1 MKSVWRLAELLSVTG
16 GELIGSI
23 EEDAVLG
30 GIVYPLSLVADNSVV
45 VHCSTPDW
53 PKRPARL
60 SGQAGYDLE
69 GLLDAA
75 KKRSAAL
82 IITSGLA
89 PESPPLP
96 VIRVADS
103 HRAFFQLA
111 LHARDRFQGR
121 VIAVTGTVGKSTT
134 RDILGRFLSRTGTCL
149 TSFGNWNT
157 VEGSAM
163 CLSCLPADADFVVVE
178 QSEES
183 IRGHHGYSSVDTV
196 RPDELVVTKL
206 GFGKVQQFTSIE
218 VLADVISRQVES
230 LPDNGRLYFSS
241 DVQCRDV
248 LESAARSTATHV
260 VGEVA
265 GDDIEV
271 QLLGSSFDGSAIRLS
286 SGQENLEIEAR
297 VIGEGWIENIRLAA
311 LCAHKN
317 GVAIDQISQEIQRLE
332 PIPRK
337 MELANPIIAGRKV
350 TLLDDSHNAEVQSF
364 ENALS
369 LFGRAARNFSRRI
382 VIAGKIVYIEGGEKY
397 VYNEIARF
405 ISGCDPFAVILHG
418 DGMKWLARA
427 LQKNGTT
434 VLRAAGPSDV
444 LALLETV
451 VDDNTALML
460 KGSSRN
466 TRMKELSALLRSGPQ
481 WQSTPVDKGR
491 PQLGDKI
498 RSRIRKFSTLL
509 RSGAQGLSA
518 RLDNRQLGLPQRI
531 RDGITNPRELRL
543 AENHDVSVGFL
554 GDTYF
559 GEYYAE
565 KALASGKPHPL
576 HGGDYEGWI
585 ADFESFLSANA
596 INVANL
602 ETPLTERE
610 TSPYRNER
618 PYPHRADPEK
628 TLRALTR
635 AGINVVT
642 LGNNH
647 LFDYAR
653 AGINDTLAQFRDS
666 SIVAIGAGENAQ
678 DAARPLAVRVDRDSG
693 AAVSPASRELLVFS
707 GFAYSSAM
715 EERFKA
721 YAKARRPGC
730 NPVNRHMVAAVA
742 LARRQHPQALIVV
755 VPHWQRDYHWAS
767 QRQRRFARD
776 VLAAGADLL
785 IGHGAHMLQQTERF
799 GGRLAVHGLGNF
811 IFNSPGR
818 TRQMFAPPISAVAR
832 LIIAADP
839 ARPVHLR
846 LYPIFTDNRTSGYRT
861 RLLGEEEFTDHM
873 SRYVRLGFLPRNA
886 TLTRDDIGNCIEMAL
901 TAAPENPDS
910 P

>member
-1 MKSVWRLAELLSVTG
+1 MKSVWRLAELLSVTD

-23 EEDAVLG
+23 AEDAVLG
-30 GIVYPLSLVADNSVV
+30 GIVYPLNLVADNRIL

-53 PKRPARL
+53 PKRPAKL

-75 KKRSAAL
+75 KKRSASL
-82 IITSGLA
+82 VITSE
-89 PESPPLP
+89 PVPDSPSLP
-96 VIRVADS
+96 VIRVANS

-111 LHARDRFQGR
+111 DHARDRFQGR
-121 VIAVTGTVGKSTT
+121 IIAVTGTVGKSTT
-134 RDILGRFLSRTGTCL
+134 RDLLGRILSRTGTCL

-163 CLSCLPADADFVVVE
+163 CLNCLPADADFGVVE

-206 GFGKVQQFTSIE
+206 GFGKIQLFTSIE
-218 VLADVISRQVES
+218 VLGGVISRQIRS
-230 LPDNGRLYFSS
+230 LPDNGRLYFPS
-241 DVQCRDV
+241 DVKCRDL
-248 LESAARSTATHV
+248 LESAVQSTAAHV
-260 VGEVA
+260 IGEAA

-271 QLLGSSFDGSAIRLS
+271 RLLGSSFNGSEIRLS
-286 SGQENLEIEAR
+286 SGQESVDIEAR
-297 VIGEGWIENIRLAA
+297 VIGDGWIENIQLAA

-317 GVAIDQISQEIQRLE
+317 GVTLDQISREIQRLA
-332 PIPRK
+332 PAPRK

-350 TLLDDSHNAEVQSF
+350 TLLDDSYNAEVQSF

-369 LFGRAARNFSRRI
+369 LFGRAAKNFNRRI

-397 VYNEIARF
+397 AYKEIARF
-405 ISGCDPFAVILHG
+405 ISACDPFAVILLG
-418 DGMKWLARA
+418 DGMEWLGRA
-427 LQKNGTT
+427 LKKNNTT
-434 VLRAAGPSDV
+434 VLRAAGPKDV
-444 LALLETV
+444 LALLETL
-451 VDDNTALML
+451 VDEKTALLL

-466 TRMKELSALLRSGPQ
+466 TRIKELSTLLRSEPQ
-481 WQSTPVDKGR
+481 WLSTPIDKGR
-491 PQLGDKI
+491 PQLGE
-498 RSRIRKFSTLL
+498 RIRTRIRELSTLL
-509 RSGAQGLSA
+509 KSGAQGLSA
-518 RLDNRQLGLPQRI
+518 RLDNRQPALPQRI
-531 RDGITNPRELRL
+531 REGVNNPRELRL
-543 AENHDVSVGFL
+543 VESHDVSIGFL

-565 KALASGKPHPL
+565 RALASGKPHPL

-585 ADFESFLSANA
+585 ANFDSFLSSNA
-596 INVANL
+596 INLANL
-602 ETPLTERE
+602 ETPLTELE
-610 TSPYRNER
+610 TSPYKNER

-635 AGINVVT
+635 AGIDVVT

-647 LFDYAR
+647 LFDYGR

-678 DAARPLAVRVDRDSG
+678 DAARPLAVRIDHDGG
-693 AAVSPASRELLVFS
+693 AAVSPAARELLVFS

-730 NPVNRHMVAAVA
+730 NPVNRHTVTAVA
-742 LARRQHPQALIVV
+742 FARRQHPQALIVV

-811 IFNSPGR
+811 VFNSPGR
-818 TRQMFAPPISAVAR
+818 TRQMFAPPIGAVAR
-832 LIIAADP
+832 LIIPADP

-873 SRYVRLGFLPRNA
+873 SRYNRLGFLPRDA
-886 TLTRDDIGNCIEMAL
+886 ALTRDGIGNCVEMAL
-901 TAAPENPDS
+901 TDIPESPD
-910 P
+910 PV